1 MRRRTGYVLILS
13 MVSLLV
19 IGIVM
24 LSSTG
29 AFASDSRGD
38 MSYYITLQTRWL
50 VVGGAALVG
59 AALVD

>member
-38 MSYYITLQTRWL
+38 MSYFIKRQSLWL
-50 VVGGAALVG
+50 VIGGAASHRSG
-59 AALVD
+59 